1 MSKPRELLD
10 LILSNPREAGT
21 DGALQARRV
30 LSEHL
35 SQLGFDVEE
44 QPFRFS
50 ASSLTAYPLFG
61 AGLGWLMLV
70 QILLLTVPRAPSWAA
85 LATWSIGVVALGVL
99 IAGVSLGWAPLGGQ
113 IRESANLIATRG
125 GMDQVRRWIV
135 AHYDTK
141 AQGMSLA
148 GRLVGMVYAA
158 VIVLIITA
166 LAVARLWGPI
176 DVDIVAGAAV
186 LALIACGLAGR
197 GALRGRS
204 LGARDN
210 ATGLLA
216 ALTLAQE
223 DTDPGT
229 GFLFSGAEQFGLV
242 GSRIFALKWGPALPG
257 VEVINLD
264 TLDDRGP
271 LRVWYHTGAGVGL
284 ADAVAGRLQHDSL
297 AVATRRSPPLVAV
310 DSIPLARSGAAA
322 VTVTRFDWSTLR
334 LVHTARDGAENLD
347 FDTAEAVGR
356 ALAQGR

>member
-1 MSKPRELLD
+1 MSKPRELLE
-10 LILSNPREAGT
+10 LILSHPREAGT

-30 LSEHL
+30 LSEYL
-35 SQLGFDVEE
+35 SRLGFDVEE

-50 ASSLTAYPLFG
+50 ASGLNAYPLFG

-70 QILLLTVPRAPSWAA
+70 QILLLTVPRAPAWAA
-85 LATWSIGVVALGVL
+85 LATWCIGVAALGVL
-99 IAGVSLGWAPLGGQ
+99 LAGVSLGWAPLGGQ

-125 GMDQVRRWIV
+125 GVGQVRRWIV

-148 GRLVGMVYAA
+148 GRIVAMVYATVV
-158 VIVLIITA
+158 VILITG

-197 GALRGRS
+197 GALRGSS

-216 ALTLAQE
+216 AITLAQE

-242 GSRIFALKWGPALPG
+242 GSRIFALEHGPALPG

-271 LRVWYHTGAGVGL
+271 LTVWYHTGASGGL
-284 ADAVAGRLQHDSL
+284 AGEVAKRLQHDSVT
-297 AVATRRSPPLVAV
+297 VAARRAPLFVAV
-310 DSIPLARSGAAA
+310 DSTPLARSGAAA

-347 FDTAEAVGR
+347 FTTAEAVGR
-356 ALAQGR
+356 ALAKTR

>member
-1 MSKPRELLD
+1 MSKPRELLE
-10 LILSNPREAGT
+10 LILSHPREAGT

-85 LATWSIGVVALGVL
+85 LVAWVIGIAALGVL
-99 IAGVSLGWAPLGGQ
+99 LAGVSLGWAPLGGQ

-125 GMDQVRRWIV
+125 GVDQVRRWIV
-135 AHYDTK
+135 AHHDTK

-148 GRLVGMVYAA
+148 RRLLAMAYAT
-158 VIVLIITA
+158 VIVILITV
-166 LAVARLWGPI
+166 LAVVRLWGPI

-197 GALRGRS
+197 GALRGSS

-210 ATGLLA
+210 ASGLLA
-216 ALTLAQE
+216 AITLAQE
-223 DTDPGT
+223 ATDPGT

-242 GSRIFALKWGPALPG
+242 GSRIFALEHGPALPG
-257 VEVINLD
+257 AEVINLD

-271 LRVWYHTGAGVGL
+271 LTVWHHTGASAGLASDVVGL
-284 ADAVAGRLQHDSL
+284 LQHGSL
-297 AVATRRSPPLVAV
+297 TVDTRRAPLFVAV
-310 DSIPLARSGAAA
+310 DSVPLARSGAVA

-334 LVHTARDGAENLD
+334 LVHTAGDGAEDLD
-347 FDTAEAVGR
+347 FTTAEAVGR
-356 ALAQGR
+356 ALSQGR

>member
-1 MSKPRELLD
+1 MSKPRELLE
-10 LILSNPREAGT
+10 LILSSPREAGT

-30 LSEHL
+30 LAEYL
-35 SQLGFDVEE
+35 TQLGFDVEE

-85 LATWSIGVVALGVL
+85 LAAWVIGMAALGVL
-99 IAGVSLGWAPLGGQ
+99 LAGVSLGWAPLGGQ
-113 IRESANLIATRG
+113 IRDSANLIATRG

-148 GRLVGMVYAA
+148 GRLTAMAYAA
-158 VIVLIITA
+158 VIVALITA

-216 ALTLAQE
+216 AITLAQE

-242 GSRIFALKWGPALPG
+242 GSRIFALEYGPSLPG
-257 VEVINLD
+257 AEVINFD

-271 LRVWYHTGAGVGL
+271 LRVWYHAGAGAGL
-284 ADAVAGRLQHDSL
+284 AGAVAGQLRRDSP
-297 AVATRRSPPLVAV
+297 AVTTRRAPLLTAM

-347 FDTAEAVGR
+347 FATAEAVGR

>member
-1 MSKPRELLD
+1 MSTPRELLE
-10 LILSNPREAGT
+10 LILSHPREAGT

-85 LATWSIGVVALGVL
+85 LVTWGIGMAALGVL
-99 IAGVSLGWAPLGGQ
+99 LAGVSLGWAPLGG
-113 IRESANLIATRG
+113 RFRSSANLIATRG

-148 GRLVGMVYAA
+148 GRLVGLVYAA
-158 VIVLIITA
+158 LIVILITVLG
-166 LAVARLWGPI
+166 VARFWGPI

-210 ATGLLA
+210 APGFIA

-223 DTDPGT
+223 DPDPGT
-229 GFLFSGAEQFGLV
+229 GLLLSGAEQFGLV
-242 GSRIFALKWGPALPG
+242 GSRIFALAHGPALPG
-257 VEVINLD
+257 AEVINLD

-271 LRVWYHTGAGVGL
+271 LRVWYHADAGAGL
-284 ADAVAGRLQHDSL
+284 AGEVAGRLQHDSL
-297 AVATRRSPPLVAV
+297 AVTTGHAPPLVAV

-334 LVHTARDGAENLD
+334 LVHTAGDGAENLD
-347 FDTAEAVGR
+347 FATAEAVGR

>member
-1 MSKPRELLD
+1 MSKPRDLLK
-10 LILSNPREAGT
+10 LLLSDSREAGT

-35 SQLGFDVEE
+35 SNLGFDVEE

-85 LATWSIGVVALGVL
+85 LATWVTGTVALGILVT
-99 IAGVSLGWAPLGGQ
+99 GVSLGWAPLGGR
-113 IRESANLIATRG
+113 IRDSANLIATRAG
-125 GMDQVRRWIV
+125 TDRVRRWIV

-148 GRLVGMVYAA
+148 SRLAAMVYSA
-158 VIVLIITA
+158 VIVLLLTG

-176 DVDIVAGAAV
+176 DVDIVAGVAV

-197 GALRGRS
+197 GALRGGS
-204 LGARDN
+204 YGARDN

-216 ALTLAQE
+216 AVILAQQ

-229 GFLFSGAEQFGLV
+229 GILLTGAEQFGLV
-242 GSRIFALKWGPALPG
+242 GSRIFADKHGPSLPG
-257 VEVINLD
+257 VQVINLD
-264 TLDDRGP
+264 ILDDRGP
-271 LRVWYHTGAGVGL
+271 LRVWYHRAAGGRFAEEL
-284 ADAVAGRLQHDSL
+284 AGRLQHGSWT
-297 AVATRRSPPLVAV
+297 VRPRRMPLVLAV
-310 DSIPLARSGAAA
+310 DSVPLARSGAAA

-334 LVHTARDGAENLD
+334 LVHTAGDEVDGLD
-347 FDTAEAVGR
+347 FATAEAVAQ
-356 ALAQGR
+356 ALVQGR